1 MLIEK
6 KIKIPVQGGMDPK
19 FLLTNKEKLKKELK
33 DRNLSLVGAFVPI
46 PLSKKE
52 NYEKGIKKALK
63 TSHLMKKA
71 GFSDS
76 LIVLSDDNCTIKERT
91 NNSGRIKNN
100 MKLSNK
106 EKLTFAQGANK
117 IAEKVLSKY
126 DLKTVFHHHCG
137 GYIETPDEIDFF
149 MRNTDENLIGLC
161 LDTGHFSFGGGNP
174 IDAIR
179 QYRERI
185 WHVHFKDYSK
195 KIKELGVTNNWDY
208 FKFIENGIF
217 CELNKGNLD
226 FKKISSELIKIT
238 DHLCKVG
245 LPIYDNKINNKK
257 ILSIIQKDKKNND
270 GKINL
275 ILLKKIGKAYYSRNV
290 NKKYII
296 KISN

>member
-1 MLIEK
+1 
-6 KIKIPVQGGMDPK
+6 
-19 FLLTNKEKLKKELK
+19 
-33 DRNLSLVGAFVPI
+33 
-46 PLSKKE
+46 
-52 NYEKGIKKALK
+52 
-63 TSHLMKKA
+63 
-71 GFSDS
+71 
-76 LIVLSDDNCTIKERT
+76 
-91 NNSGRIKNN
+91 

-179 QYRERI
+179 QYKERI
-185 WHVHFKDYSK
+185 WHVHFKDYNK

-208 FKFIENGIF
+208 LQFIENGIF

-226 FKKISSELIKIT
+226 FKKISSELIKIKYQGWIVVEQ
-238 DHLCKVG
+238 DIIPG
-245 LPIYDNKINNKK
+245 MGNPIKYA
-257 ILSIIQKDKKNND
+257 KKNR
-270 GKINL
+270 KFLYSINL
-275 ILLKKIGKAYYSRNV
+275 
-290 NKKYII
+290 
-296 KISN
+296 

>member
-1 MLIEK
+1 MIRIANAPCSWGILEFDIKNNSNYK
-6 KIKIPVQGGMDPK
+6 KVLDEIKECNYSGTELGDYGFFP
-19 FLLTNKEKLKKELK
+19 TNPEKLKKELK

-63 TSHLMKKA
+63 TSHLMTKA

-76 LIVLSDDNCTIKERT
+76 LIILSDDNCTIKERT

-226 FKKISSELIKIT
+226 FKKISSELIKINYQGWIVVEQ
-238 DHLCKVG
+238 DIIPG
-245 LPIYDNKINNKK
+245 MGNPIKYA
-257 ILSIIQKDKKNND
+257 KKNR
-270 GKINL
+270 KFLYSINL
-275 ILLKKIGKAYYSRNV
+275 
-290 NKKYII
+290 
-296 KISN
+296 